1 MFNSKEYWESR
12 YEINGNSDIG
22 SYNKLAEF
30 KATCIN
36 EFVNANNIVSMID
49 YGVGD
54 GNQLSMINTQNKI
67 YTGIDVSPTIINKCK
82 KMFETDNTKTFLLES
97 EINNNKADL
106 VLSCDVIY
114 HLIEQN
120 VYECYMET
128 LFEMSNKYVIIYAK
142 NEDTTHTRHVKF
154 RKFTNYIDTHCHNWK
169 LIGHIPNKYPQLSI
183 ETNNVNTTPCIET
196 NNENTSPCIETNNEN
211 TSPSDFY
218 IFENFGEQSMNKIPI
233 YISLTSIFQNQN
245 ILFMTLQSI
254 MIQTTLPD
262 KIFLYLSENPYIL
275 DSGFANKVITNQQLL
290 DFLEQNKEIIKI
302 NWVENQGSY
311 RKLLPLLKEK
321 WDEDCIII
329 TIDDDTVYDY
339 KLVTRMV
346 QDYFK
351 HNCVIN
357 YRGFTPKMNHLGEF
371 DYLERNKL
379 INNHIYNFPTG
390 KGGILYKPQFFH
402 KTDNLI
408 FTESIYMNIC
418 DKQDDIWF
426 YIIRIK
432 NGVLCY
438 LDDIQYQTRDLTV
451 NGLYK
456 QFNSID
462 NNNTKVFHAVL
473 KQLSQI

>member
-1 MFNSKEYWESR
+1 MFNSKEFWEKR
-12 YEINGNSDIG
+12 YKTNGNSGIG
-22 SYNKLAEF
+22 SYHKLAEF
-30 KATCIN
+30 KAICIN
-36 EFVNANNIVSMID
+36 EFVNTNNIVSIID

-54 GNQLSMINTQNKI
+54 GNQLTMINTQNKI
-67 YTGIDVSPTIINKCK
+67 YIGIDVSPTIINKCK
-82 KMFETDNTKTFLLES
+82 KMFETDNTKSFLLDS

-120 VYECYMET
+120 VYEHYMKN

-142 NEDTTHTRHVKF
+142 NEDINHAQHVKF
-154 RKFTNYIDTHCHNWK
+154 RKFTNYINKHYQNWK
-169 LIGHIPNKYPQLSI
+169 LIGHIPNKYPQLSLGK
-183 ETNNVNTTPCIET
+183 
-196 NNENTSPCIETNNEN
+196 NNEN

-218 IFENFGEQSMNKIPI
+218 IFENFKEHPMKKIPI
-233 YISLTSIFQNQN
+233 YISLTSIFKNQN

-254 MIQTTLPD
+254 MKQTTLPD
-262 KIFLYLSENPYIL
+262 KIFVYLSEKPYIL
-275 DSGFANKVITNQQLL
+275 DTGFANKVITNQQLL
-290 DFLEQNKEIIKI
+290 HFLEKNKEIIKI

-321 WDEDCIII
+321 WNEDCIII
-329 TIDDDTVYDY
+329 TIDDDTVYDN
-339 KLVTRMV
+339 KLINRMV
-346 QDYFK
+346 QDYYK

-357 YRGFTPKMNHLGEF
+357 YRGFTPKINHLGEF
-371 DYLERNKL
+371 NYLKRNKL

-408 FTESIYMNIC
+408 FSENIYMNIC
-418 DKQDDIWF
+418 NKQDDIWF
-426 YIIRIK
+426 YIIRVK

-438 LDDIQYQTRDLTV
+438 LDDIQYQTKDLTAH
-451 NGLYK
+451 GLYE
-456 QFNSID
+456 QFNSKQ

-473 KQLSQI
+473 KQIS